1 MKTLTKD
8 ARGFVDGVMKY
19 IKSDG
24 KSPTANTK
32 VRAMLSRVSE
42 IDKNENR
49 AYVETAVVLEAKER
63 SLFERATQ
71 KMAGHPVEMIFT
83 VNPDLIGGYR
93 LTIGDYVMDDSLLNQ
108 LNQIQEV
115 LL

>member
-8 ARGFVDGVMKY
+8 ARGFVDGVMQY

-24 KSPTANTK
+24 KSQTANTK

-42 IDKNENR
+42 IDKSENR
-49 AYVETAVVLEAKER
+49 ATVETAIPLDSKEK
-63 SLFERATQ
+63 SLFERAVQ
-71 KMAGHPVEMIFT
+71 KIIGHPLEMVYM

-93 LTIGDYVMDDSLLNQ
+93 LTIGDYIMDDSLASQLNQ
-108 LNQIQEV
+108 LQSV

>member
-32 VRAMLSRVSE
+32 VRAMLSRVTD
-42 IDKNENR
+42 IDKSENR
-49 AYVETAVVLEAKER
+49 ATVETAVLLDAKEQ
-63 SLFERATQ
+63 SLFERVAQ
-71 KMAGHPVEMIFT
+71 KMSGHPVEMIY
-83 VNPDLIGGYR
+83 VVRPELIGGFR
-93 LTIGDYVMDDSLLNQ
+93 LIIGDYIMDDSLINQ
-108 LNQIQEV
+108 LEQIQTV
-115 LL
+115 LS